1 VSFMLEMIDRTGK
14 CVWQKSDDRFQIN
27 HVMQLVITQL
37 SVYFTKL
44 LKRKVY
50 LDLLEEY
57 RGSTNVNCFLAWTI
71 WQVSYYISA

>member
-1 VSFMLEMIDRTGK
+1 MLEMIDRTGK